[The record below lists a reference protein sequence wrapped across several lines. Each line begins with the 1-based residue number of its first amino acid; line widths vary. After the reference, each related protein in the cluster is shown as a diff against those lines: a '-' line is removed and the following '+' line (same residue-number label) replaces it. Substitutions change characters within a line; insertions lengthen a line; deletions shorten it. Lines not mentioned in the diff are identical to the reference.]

1 MAHIGRPGYSLTQ
14 PLARSTESG
23 TETHKVLYYVEEDED
38 MMESG
43 EDFKKILKLPI
54 ELVVVKGGG

>member
-14 PLARSTESG
+14 PLARSAESG

-38 MMESG
+38 MKSFYCEGGWG
-43 EDFKKILKLPI
+43 EISFRKMFLTETP
-54 ELVVVKGGG
+54 